1 MATPQEMTAAKMQM
15 ALLAKQQAR
24 MELLKAKAEAVAQAE
39 MQKDLECERQKAQ
52 QRSESGSKSDEDFAA
67 TKIQSLQRARMA
79 RKDAEGLRTE
89 KR

>member
-24 MELLKAKAEAVAQAE
+24 MELLK
-39 MQKDLECERQKAQ
+39 DLECERQKAQ
-52 QRSESGSKSDEDFAA
+52 QHSKPGNKSDEDFAA

-79 RKDAEGLRTE
+79 RKDVDGLRTE